1 MLYIINRIKKMNIK
15 KLLIMIV
22 STVVAIGVIVGAY
35 FLIAKPFEAKY
46 DGEIT
51 VEVLDLEGDTIKS
64 KKIGFKEGDTLVAL
78 VEANF
83 DNVLIENG
91 MIMNI
96 EDYVTPSDWSTFLS
110 IYVDNE
116 MSMVGIL
123 EIVFKDGTL
132 ITFRITEYIP
142 M

>member
-1 MLYIINRIKKMNIK
+1 MKKI
-15 KLLIMIV
+15 LIMIV
-22 STVVAIGVIVGAY
+22 STVIAIGVIIGSY

-46 DGEIT
+46 DGNIT
-51 VEVLDLEGDTIKS
+51 VEVLDLKGNTIKS
-64 KKIGFKEGDTLVAL
+64 KEIGFIEGDTLVSL

-83 DNVLIENG
+83 DNVLIKDG

-96 EDYVTPSDWSTFLS
+96 EDYETPSDWSTFLS

-123 EIVFKDGTL
+123 DIVFKDGT
-132 ITFRITEYIP
+132 IISFRITEYIP
-142 M
+142 Y